1 MMKMPEINQKLE
13 IEILTGLYKGKY
25 LSKVADIKK
34 GGILVTGLYR
44 EGSPLPV
51 RLKQDI
57 EVYFTTERAAYKFKS
72 RVKKRLKEPFPLLYI
87 KKPENIIRIQRRD
100 YFRLEVSGQINIYSP
115 EEEKLMEARLLDISG
130 GGLKIEVDKYL
141 DKGEKI
147 KVELKNILK
156 KKELVS
162 ASVVRSHKKDHKS
175 WELGIQFEDIKE
187 NLREEIIQWI
197 FAYQRKNRKKGLN

>member
-1 MMKMPEINQKLE
+1 MKLPEINQKLE

-34 GGILVTGLYR
+34 GGILITGLYR
-44 EGSPLPV
+44 EGASLPV
-51 RLKQDI
+51 RINQDI

-87 KKPENIIRIQRRD
+87 EKPENIIRIQRRD
-100 YFRLEVSGQINIYSP
+100 YFRLEVSGQITIYSQ

-130 GGLKIEVDKYL
+130 GGIKIEVDEHF
-141 DKGEKI
+141 DKGQKI

-156 KKELVS
+156 EKELIS

-175 WELGIQFEDIKE
+175 WELGIKFEDIEE

-197 FAYQRKNRKKGLN
+197 FAYQRENRKKGLS

>member
-34 GGILVTGLYR
+34 GGILITGLYR

-51 RLKQDI
+51 RLKQNI

-87 KKPENIIRIQRRD
+87 KKPDDITRIQRRD
-100 YFRLEVSGQINIYSP
+100 YFRLEVSGKLDIYTS

-130 GGLKIEVDKYL
+130 GGIKIEVDEFVN
-141 DKGEKI
+141 KGEEI
-147 KVELKNILK
+147 KVDLKNILK
-156 KKELVS
+156 KKELIS

-175 WELGIQFEDIKE
+175 WELGIQFEDIRE
-187 NLREEIIQWI
+187 NVREEIIQWI